1 MPDSSAPFDTIS
13 LAGNH
18 ACALGAIA
26 AGCRFYAGYPI
37 TPSSEVA
44 ERMSAELPR
53 VDGVF
58 IQMED
63 EIASMG
69 AVVGASM
76 GGVKAMTA
84 TSGPGFSLKQENL
97 GYAAG
102 AEVPCVIVNVMRG
115 GPSTGLPTRP
125 AQADVMQARWGT
137 HGDHPIVVITPD
149 SVPEI
154 YLETIRA
161 FNLSEQLRVPVI
173 MLYDEALGHLIEPV
187 RLADAGEIEIAERAW
202 ASEPSSG
209 FLPYAAGEDAVPPM
223 VRPGD
228 GFRTHTTGLTHA
240 ENGFPTQEPE
250 LVERYLRRIL
260 DKLEVHADL
269 IESFETIACDDAEF
283 VVVAFGITARAARR
297 AIKQARER
305 GIRAGLFRPITL
317 WPFPAGAFEGLIAG
331 KRGVLVAEMNAGQLI
346 TEIERYR
353 PSGCRVEGLNRIDGE
368 TITPRQILN
377 SIEAMAD
384 RER

>member
-1 MPDSSAPFDTIS
+1 MPDSAPPDTVN
-13 LAGNH
+13 LQGNH

-37 TPSSEVA
+37 TPSSEIA
-44 ERMSAELPR
+44 ERMAVELPR
-53 VDGVF
+53 IDGVF

-63 EIASMG
+63 EIASIG
-69 AVVGASM
+69 AILGASM

-102 AEVPCVIVNVMRG
+102 AEIPCVIVNVMRG

-154 YLETIRA
+154 YTQTIRA
-161 FNLSEQLRVPVI
+161 FNLSEQLRVPVV
-173 MLYDEALGHLIEPV
+173 MLYDEALGHLIESV
-187 RLADAGEIEIAERAW
+187 RLGGGDLEIADRKW
-202 ASEPSSG
+202 AAQPDSD
-209 FLPYAAGEDAVPPM
+209 FRPYAAGADLIPDM

-240 ENGFPTQEPE
+240 EDGFPTQDPE
-250 LVERYLRRIL
+250 VVEQYMRRIL
-260 DKLEVHADL
+260 GKLELHQDL
-269 IESFETIACDDAEF
+269 IESYEAIEIDDADYL
-283 VVVAFGITARAARR
+283 VVAFGITARAARR
-297 AIKQARER
+297 ALKQARAQS
-305 GIRAGLFRPITL
+305 IRVGMFRPITL
-317 WPFPAGAFEGLIAG
+317 WPFPEKAFESIVTG

-353 PSGCRVEGLNRIDGE
+353 SDGCRIEGLNRIDGE

-377 SIEAMAD
+377 SIEELID
-384 RER
+384 RD

>member
-1 MPDSSAPFDTIS
+1 MPDSAPIESTS

-37 TPSSEVA
+37 TPSSEIA
-44 ERMSAELPR
+44 ERMSVELPR
-53 VDGVF
+53 VDGIF

-69 AVVGASM
+69 AILGASM
-76 GGVKAMTA
+76 GGMKVMTA

-102 AEVPCVIVNVMRG
+102 AEIPCVIVNVMRG

-125 AQADVMQARWGT
+125 AQADIMQARWGT
-137 HGDHPIVVITPD
+137 HGDHPIIVITPD

-154 YLETIRA
+154 YTQTIHA
-161 FNLSEQLRVPVI
+161 FNLSEQLRVPVV
-173 MLYDEALGHLIEPV
+173 MLYDEALGHLNEQV
-187 RLADAGEIEIAERAW
+187 QLSNSGDVEIANRKW
-202 ASEPSSG
+202 ATNPGPDFE
-209 FLPYAAGEDAVPPM
+209 PYAAGDDLIPAM

-240 ENGFPTQEPE
+240 EDGFPTQNPE
-250 LVERYLRRIL
+250 AVDQYMWRIL
-260 DKLEVHADL
+260 DKLDIHNEL
-269 IESFETIACDDAEF
+269 IENYETIDTDDADYL
-283 VVVAFGITARAARR
+283 VVAFGITARAARR
-297 AIKQARER
+297 AIKQAREQ
-305 GIRAGLFRPITL
+305 GIRVGMFRPITL
-317 WPFPAGAFEGLIAG
+317 WPFPVKAFESIVDG

-353 PSGCRVEGLNRIDGE
+353 PAACRIDGLNRIDGE

-377 SIEAMAD
+377 SLQELVD
-384 RER
+384 RE

>member
-1 MPDSSAPFDTIS
+1 MPDSAPPDTVN
-13 LAGNH
+13 LQGNH
-18 ACALGAIA
+18 ACAHGAIA

-37 TPSSEVA
+37 TPSSEIA
-44 ERMSAELPR
+44 ERMSVELPR
-53 VDGVF
+53 IDGVF

-69 AVVGASM
+69 AVLGASM

-102 AEVPCVIVNVMRG
+102 AEIPCVIVNVMRG

-137 HGDHPIVVITPD
+137 HGDHPVVVITPD

-154 YLETIRA
+154 YRQTIRA
-161 FNLSEQLRVPVI
+161 FNLSEQLRVPVV
-173 MLYDEALGHLIEPV
+173 MLYDEALGHLIESV
-187 RLADAGEIEIAERAW
+187 RLAGSDDIEIADRKW
-202 ASEPSSG
+202 AAQPDSD
-209 FLPYAAGEDAVPPM
+209 FRPYAAGEDLVPEM

-240 ENGFPTQEPE
+240 EDGFPTQDPQV
-250 LVERYLRRIL
+250 VEQYMRRIL
-260 DKLEVHADL
+260 DKLEVHQDL
-269 IESFETIACDDAEF
+269 IESYEIIDTEDADYL
-283 VVVAFGITARAARR
+283 VVAFGITARAARR
-297 AIKQARER
+297 ALKQARAR
-305 GIRAGLFRPITL
+305 GFRVGMFRPITL
-317 WPFPAGAFEGLIAG
+317 WPFPGTAFESIVAG
-331 KRGVLVAEMNAGQLI
+331 KHGVLVAEMNAGQLI
-346 TEIERYR
+346 TEIERRR
-353 PSGCRVEGLNRIDGE
+353 PDGCRIEGLNRIDGE

-377 SIEAMAD
+377 SIQELA
-384 RER
+384 ERG

>member
-1 MPDSSAPFDTIS
+1 MPDSAPTET
-13 LAGNH
+13 LNLPGNH

-26 AGCRFYAGYPI
+26 AGCRFDAGYPI
-37 TPSSEVA
+37 TPSSEIA

-69 AVVGASM
+69 AILGASM
-76 GGVKAMTA
+76 GGMKVMTA

-102 AEVPCVIVNVMRG
+102 AEIPCVIVNVMRG

-125 AQADVMQARWGT
+125 AQADVLQARWGT

-154 YLETIRA
+154 YAQTIRA
-161 FNLSEQLRVPVI
+161 FNLSEQLRVPVV
-173 MLYDEALGHLIEPV
+173 MLYDEALGHLIEQV
-187 RLADAGEIEIAERAW
+187 NLSNSGDIEIANRKW
-202 ASEPSSG
+202 ASDPQPG
-209 FLPYAAGEDAVPPM
+209 FQPYASGDDLIPEM

-240 ENGFPTQEPE
+240 ENGFPTQDPE
-250 LVERYLRRIL
+250 LVDQYLHRIL
-260 DKLEVHADL
+260 DKLEVHNDL
-269 IESFETIACDDAEF
+269 IESYETIDADDADYL
-283 VVVAFGITARAARR
+283 VVAFGITARAARR
-297 AIKQARER
+297 AIKQAREQ
-305 GIRAGLFRPITL
+305 GIRVGMFRPITM
-317 WPFPAGAFEGLIAG
+317 WPFPVAAFESIVAG

-353 PSGCRVEGLNRIDGE
+353 PAGCRIEGFNRIDGE

-377 SIEAMAD
+377 SIQELAD
-384 RER
+384 RE

>member
-1 MPDSSAPFDTIS
+1 MPDSVPTETVS
-13 LAGNH
+13 LQGNH

-26 AGCRFYAGYPI
+26 AGCRFFAGYPI
-37 TPSSEVA
+37 TPSSEIA
-44 ERMSAELPR
+44 ERMSVELPR
-53 VDGVF
+53 IDGVF

-69 AVVGASM
+69 AILGASM
-76 GGVKAMTA
+76 GGMKAMTA

-97 GYAAG
+97 GYATG
-102 AEVPCVIVNVMRG
+102 AEIPCVIVNVMRG

-125 AQADVMQARWGT
+125 AQADIMQARWGT

-154 YLETIRA
+154 YAQTIRA
-161 FNLSEQLRVPVI
+161 FNLSEHLRVPVV
-173 MLYDEALGHLIEPV
+173 MLYDEALGHLNEQV
-187 RLADAGEIEIAERAW
+187 RVADSGDIEIVNRKW
-202 ASEPSSG
+202 AADPEPG
-209 FLPYAAGEDAVPPM
+209 FLPYAAGEDMVPEM

-240 ENGFPTQEPE
+240 EDGFPTQDPE
-250 LVERYLRRIL
+250 VVDRYMHRLLGKL
-260 DKLEVHADL
+260 DIHNEL
-269 IESFETIACDDAEF
+269 IESYETIDTDDADYL
-283 VVVAFGITARAARR
+283 VVAFGITARAARR
-297 AIKQARER
+297 AIKQAREQ
-305 GIRAGLFRPITL
+305 GIRVGMFRPITL
-317 WPFPAGAFEGLIAG
+317 WPFPVAAFESIVGG

-353 PSGCRVEGLNRIDGE
+353 PAGCLIEGLNRIDGE

-377 SIEAMAD
+377 RIQEMVD
-384 RER
+384 RE

>member
-1 MPDSSAPFDTIS
+1 MPDSAPSDTVN
-13 LAGNH
+13 LPGNH

-44 ERMSAELPR
+44 ERMSVELPR

-69 AVVGASM
+69 AIVGASM
-76 GGVKAMTA
+76 GGMKAMTA

-154 YLETIRA
+154 YRETIRA
-161 FNLSEQLRVPVI
+161 FNISEQLRVPVI

-187 RLADAGEIEIAERAW
+187 RLSDSAEVEIANRKW
-202 ASEPSSG
+202 ASEPTPD
-209 FLPYAAGEDAVPPM
+209 FLPYASGDDLVPEM

-228 GFRTHTTGLTHA
+228 GFRSHTTGLTHA
-240 ENGFPTQEPE
+240 ESGFPTQEPE
-250 LVERYLRRIL
+250 LVDQYLQRIL
-260 DKLEVHADL
+260 DKIDVHAEA
-269 IESFETIACDDAEF
+269 IERYEAIACDDADYL
-283 VVVAFGITARAARR
+283 VVAFGITARAARR
-297 AIKQARER
+297 AIKQARDQ
-305 GIRAGLFRPITL
+305 GIRVGMFRPITL
-317 WPFPAGAFEGLIAG
+317 WPFPVRTFESLVDG

-353 PSGCRVEGLNRIDGE
+353 PQGCSIEGLNRIDGE

-377 SIEAMAD
+377 SIQELAG
-384 RER
+384 RE

>member
-1 MPDSSAPFDTIS
+1 
-13 LAGNH
+13 
-18 ACALGAIA
+18 
-26 AGCRFYAGYPI
+26 
-37 TPSSEVA
+37 
-44 ERMSAELPR
+44 MSAELPR

-63 EIASMG
+63 EIASIG
-69 AVVGASM
+69 ATLGASM
-76 GGVKAMTA
+76 GGMKAMTA

-102 AEVPCVIVNVMRG
+102 AEIPCVIVNVMRG

-125 AQADVMQARWGT
+125 AQGDIMQARWGT

-154 YLETIRA
+154 YAQTIRA
-161 FNLSEQLRVPVI
+161 FNLSEQLRVPVV
-173 MLYDEALGHLIEPV
+173 MLYDEALGHLIEQV
-187 RLADAGEIEIAERAW
+187 NLSDSEDVEIVNRKW
-202 ASEPSSG
+202 AVDPQPG
-209 FLPYAAGEDAVPPM
+209 FQPYASGDDLIPPM

-240 ENGFPTQEPE
+240 ESGFPTQEPQQ
-250 LVERYLRRIL
+250 VDQFLRRIL
-260 DKLEVHADL
+260 DKLEIHRDL
-269 IESFETIACDDAEF
+269 IDAYEAIDTEDADYL
-283 VVVAFGITARAARR
+283 VVAFGITARAARR
-297 AIKQARER
+297 AIKQAREQ
-305 GIRAGLFRPITL
+305 GLKVGMFRPITL
-317 WPFPAGAFEGLIAG
+317 WPFPVDAFKSIIAG

-353 PSGCRVEGLNRIDGE
+353 PAGCRIDGLNRIDGE

-377 SIEAMAD
+377 SLQELAD
-384 RER
+384 NE

>member
-1 MPDSSAPFDTIS
+1 MPDSAPIETAS
-13 LAGNH
+13 LPGNH

-37 TPSSEVA
+37 TPSSEIA
-44 ERMSAELPR
+44 ERMSVELPR

-69 AVVGASM
+69 AILGASM
-76 GGVKAMTA
+76 GGMKVMTA

-102 AEVPCVIVNVMRG
+102 AEIPCVIVNVMRG

-125 AQADVMQARWGT
+125 AQADIMQARWGT
-137 HGDHPIVVITPD
+137 HGDHPIIVITPD

-154 YLETIRA
+154 YTQTIHA
-161 FNLSEQLRVPVI
+161 FNLSEQLRVPVV
-173 MLYDEALGHLIEPV
+173 MLYDEALGHLNEQV
-187 RLADAGEIEIAERAW
+187 QLSNSGDIEIANRKW
-202 ASEPSSG
+202 ATNPG
-209 FLPYAAGEDAVPPM
+209 PDFQPYAAGDDLIPPM

-240 ENGFPTQEPE
+240 EDGFPTQNPK
-250 LVERYLRRIL
+250 VVDQYMRRIL
-260 DKLEVHADL
+260 DKLDIHNEL
-269 IESFETIACDDAEF
+269 IENYETIDTDDADYL
-283 VVVAFGITARAARR
+283 VVAFGITARAARR
-297 AIKQARER
+297 AIKQARKQ
-305 GIRAGLFRPITL
+305 GIRVGMFRPITL
-317 WPFPAGAFEGLIAG
+317 WPFPVKAFESIVDG

-353 PSGCRVEGLNRIDGE
+353 PAACRIEGLNRIDGE

-377 SIEAMAD
+377 SLQELVD
-384 RER
+384 RE

>member
-1 MPDSSAPFDTIS
+1 MPDSAPSDTVN
-13 LAGNH
+13 LPGNH

-44 ERMSAELPR
+44 ERMSVELPR

-69 AVVGASM
+69 AIVGASM
-76 GGVKAMTA
+76 GGMKAMTA

-154 YLETIRA
+154 YRETIRA
-161 FNLSEQLRVPVI
+161 FNISEQLRVPVI

-187 RLADAGEIEIAERAW
+187 RLSDSAEVEIANRKW
-202 ASEPSSG
+202 ASEPTPD
-209 FLPYAAGEDAVPPM
+209 FLPYASGDDLVPEM

-228 GFRTHTTGLTHA
+228 GFRSHTTGLTHA
-240 ENGFPTQEPE
+240 ESGFPTQEPE
-250 LVERYLRRIL
+250 LVDQYLQRIL
-260 DKLEVHADL
+260 DKIDVHAEA
-269 IESFETIACDDAEF
+269 IERYEAIACDDADYL
-283 VVVAFGITARAARR
+283 VVAFGITARAARR
-297 AIKQARER
+297 AIKQARDQ
-305 GIRAGLFRPITL
+305 GIRVGMFRPITL
-317 WPFPAGAFEGLIAG
+317 WPFPVSSFESLVDG

-353 PSGCRVEGLNRIDGE
+353 PQGCSIEGLNRIDGE

-377 SIEAMAD
+377 SIQELAG
-384 RER
+384 RE